1 MVLPQTLGGF
11 HVPDDRPADKAAV
24 FKALCESRA
33 LRWRRKEWEWIGHAV
48 DPLQQWAVENG
59 LVRLIGQD
67 AVQAIMAE
75 AFDDRR

>member
-1 MVLPQTLGGF
+1 MVLPKALGGIY
-11 HVPDDRPADKAAV
+11 VPDDRPADKAAV

-33 LRWRRKEWEWIGHAV
+33 LRWRLHEWDWIGDAV

-67 AVQAIMAE
+67 AVQTIMAE
-75 AFDDRR
+75 AFR

>member
-1 MVLPQTLGGF
+1 MVLPPTLGGIY
-11 HVPDDRPADKAAV
+11 VPDDRPADKVAV

-33 LRWRRKEWEWIGHAV
+33 LRWRQWEWEWIGDAV
-48 DPLQQWAVENG
+48 DPLQQWAVEKG

-75 AFDDRR
+75 AFHD

>member
-1 MVLPQTLGGF
+1 M
-11 HVPDDRPADKAAV
+11 PDDAASADTIEV

-33 LRWRRKEWEWIGHAV
+33 LRWRQCEWEWIGEAV

-75 AFDDRR
+75 AFR

>member
-1 MVLPQTLGGF
+1 VVLPPTLGGNF
-11 HVPDDRPADKAAV
+11 MPDGSAPADV

-33 LRWRRKEWEWIGHAV
+33 LRWRRREWDWIGDAV
-48 DPLQQWAVENG
+48 DPLQKWAEENG

-75 AFDDRR
+75 AFQ

>member
-1 MVLPQTLGGF
+1 MVLPQAFGGI
-11 HVPDDRPADKAAV
+11 HVPDIADIADV

-33 LRWRRKEWEWIGHAV
+33 LRWRLHEWDWIGDAV

-75 AFDDRR
+75 AFHD

>member
-1 MVLPQTLGGF
+1 MVLPKAFGGIY
-11 HVPDDRPADKAAV
+11 VPDDRPADKADV

-33 LRWRRKEWEWIGHAV
+33 LRWRTGEWDWIGDAV
-48 DPLQQWAVENG
+48 DPLQRWAVDNE

-75 AFDDRR
+75 AFHG

>member
-1 MVLPQTLGGF
+1 MVLPQTLGGIY
-11 HVPDDRPADKAAV
+11 VPDDRPADKSAV
-24 FKALCESRA
+24 FQALCESRA
-33 LRWRRKEWEWIGHAV
+33 LRWRRKEWEWIGDAV

-75 AFDDRR
+75 AFQ